1 MQARAPA
8 ALLAILVTLAFL
20 LAGAAAH
27 AQTFPELSGRVVDAA
42 GFLSPED
49 ERALDA
55 LLADHEAK
63 SRNQVVVATVP
74 SLEGYPI
81 EDYGV
86 ALGRHWGIGQKEA
99 DNGVILLV
107 APNERAVRIEVGYG
121 LEPLLTDAV
130 SRLII
135 EGSILPRFRAGDYA
149 GGIRR
154 GVEDILAVLG
164 GDAEAYKARAEE
176 TAKTAQPEAG
186 DTVTTILVI
195 AMIVFWIVISNRTGR
210 RGRRRGMVVPPMIG
224 GWGGGRRGGGFGG
237 GGGWSGG
244 GGSFG
249 GGGAS
254 GRW

>member
-1 MQARAPA
+1 MAATMRLPA
-8 ALLAILVTLAFL
+8 SLLAAVLVLVAL
-20 LAGAAAH
+20 LAGAAS
-27 AQTFPELSGRVVDAA
+27 AQTFPALSGRVVDAA
-42 GFLSPED
+42 GLLSPDD
-49 ERALDA
+49 EAALDQ
-55 LLADHEAK
+55 LLAAQEAK
-63 SRNQVVVATVP
+63 SGDQVVVATVP

-86 ALGRHWGIGQKEA
+86 ALGRKWGIGQKGR

-121 LEPLLTDAV
+121 LEGDLTDAV

-135 EGSILPRFRAGDYA
+135 EGSILPRFRAGDFA

-164 GDAEAYKARAEE
+164 GDAEAYKQRAVE
-176 TAKTAQPEAG
+176 AQQSADKPEAG
-186 DTVTTILVI
+186 DVVTTIFVI
-195 AMIVFWIVISNRTGR
+195 AMIVFWIVVANRMGR
-210 RGRRRGMVVPPMIG
+210 RGGRRGMIVPPIIG
-224 GWGGGRRGGGFGG
+224 GWGGGRGGWGSG

-249 GGGAS
+249 GGGA
-254 GRW
+254 